1 MKGKI
6 LTTLSLVAISS
17 SSFAGSLFGGEIG
30 VYYLNQNISGWIQNG
45 TSKVDTK
52 SDLGYD
58 NKGTYGVKLSVDNP
72 TGIFF
77 VPNFA
82 FEYMKVDFSG
92 THKPSQASFN
102 YGGATFKNKGDVT
115 SNLKLNHYDFIFNW
129 SLIKKEKVDLR
140 MGISIRGYNYD
151 TKIVQDNTVGKKKED
166 IWVPMFYMSV
176 KASPSDWLDLI
187 FSEKVMTYSGNNF
200 SDLDIEAR
208 FYPISSIFKPFISIG
223 YKKEGFS
230 LDDKKGISSALTF
243 DQPYIGLGMSF

>member
-1 MKGKI
+1 MKRKI
-6 LTTLSLVAISS
+6 LVTLSLVAISS

-58 NKGTYGVKLSVDNP
+58 NKGTYAVKLSIDNP

-92 THKPSQASFN
+92 TSTLARN
-102 YGGATFKNKGDVT
+102 IDYGGANFVRGTIT

-140 MGISIRGYNYD
+140 MGLSIRGYNYD
-151 TKIVQDNTVGKKKED
+151 TTIVQGNTVGKKKED

-176 KASPSDWLDLI
+176 KASPSSWLDLI
-187 FSEKVMTYSGNNF
+187 FTEKVMSYSGNNF
-200 SDLDIEAR
+200 SDLEIEAR
-208 FYPISSIFKPFISIG
+208 FYPINSIFKPFVSIG

-230 LDDKKGISSALTF
+230 LDDTKGISSAITF
-243 DQPYIGLGMSF
+243 DQPYIGLSMSF